1 MISRQGLDL
10 WWTELN
16 RGRVVCV
23 LTRHYKTTHH
33 KANTWDERHPIKFLS
48 LSQYQLGV
56 WSACRHWLVAQPGP
70 PQAIPAGHSQSTANF
85 VHVTVI
91 PGTQTLTRVTVMT
104 VTQKTQA
111 LGHPSGRSRTSSL
124 RLQSSAL
131 TRDLH
136 NRSTRQ
142 RPVPR
147 LPGWL
152 SLGVTLC
159 SEHNTKAN
167 NKSDNLIFNK
177 HRKYKKLTKKL
188 ITFQIIICGLIKKHM
203 ITTPSPDSL
212 SLSRLSTILTLL
224 FSLHTEHDP
233 AATSFMT
240 AKVTKRNGK
249 RHHIIWHSH
258 KTANH
263 PGSLM
268 LPTTKVY
275 HDPKPT
281 ITTHSNIP
289 SQSSYIHYTWENFK

>member
-188 ITFQIIICGLIKKHM
+188 ITFQIIICGLIKKAYDYNS
-203 ITTPSPDSL
+203 I
-212 SLSRLSTILTLL
+212 SRLSQPLKTVNYPDTLVLLTHRTWPSCHILHDRRSHQKEWQKTSHHLTLTQDCQPSWQPHAPNNQ
-224 FSLHTEHDP
+224 SLPWPKAHHHNSLQYTLTE
-233 AATSFMT
+233 
-240 AKVTKRNGK
+240 
-249 RHHIIWHSH
+249 
-258 KTANH
+258 
-263 PGSLM
+263 
-268 LPTTKVY
+268 
-275 HDPKPT
+275 
-281 ITTHSNIP
+281 
-289 SQSSYIHYTWENFK
+289 